1 VGAAP
6 VPAFCCSYTLQ
17 ITLVAVES
25 AWASPHSPLPP
36 RWCAPRYNEKADVY
50 SFGILVW
57 FVAQY
62 LHLCYNP
69 QLWNDRKEFMHLM
82 RPYDK
87 GTFVRLAQQPW
98 VCSFTWDNECVNHPI
113 PTLARAQHP
122 RHPACP
128 FGVCSHAHVYMPC
141 SLAQHI

>member
-1 VGAAP
+1 MGVPSQPHFSEGCVAP
-6 VPAFCCSYTLQ
+6 P
-17 ITLVAVES
+17 
-25 AWASPHSPLPP
+25 PPPL
-36 RWCAPRYNEKADVY
+36 WCAPRYNEKADVY

-87 GTFVRLAQQPW
+87 GTFV
-98 VCSFTWDNECVNHPI
+98 CSFPWGSAWFNHPRA
-113 PTLARAQHP
+113 TLARAQHP
-122 RHPACP
+122 RHPAYP
-128 FGVCSHAHVYMPC
+128 FGVCSHAHVYRPC
-141 SLAQHI
+141 SLAEHR